1 MSRTQANKHAA
12 IPYVHF
18 NNADQV
24 DTGLDIVELSSLYQ
38 KESLDHSPFL
48 PHRVDFHCLLYI
60 EKGHCQHFIDFNHYP
75 LDAHTCVFINR
86 HQVHAFDLN
95 SRPEGKLLLITEDF
109 IEKARTNIRTHLFAP
124 MHYFQASSPVIKL
137 DADVKQSFEALLG
150 ELLKEHKEDK
160 CDPLM
165 LQLLF
170 SSILLKLDKH
180 RDHGVSNLLSA
191 RQVEQFSEFMGL
203 LTRHC
208 RTIKSAAEYANMMS
222 MSYKSLNLLCKLVA
236 KKTTKHLIDEE
247 VILQA
252 KRELAISQCQIQILA
267 FELGFDELSN
277 FVKYFKKHTGFTPA
291 KFRNCL
297 SS

>member
-12 IPYVHF
+12 IPDVHF
-18 NNADQV
+18 NNANQV

-38 KESLDHSPFL
+38 KERLDHSPFL
-48 PHRVDFHCLLYI
+48 PHRVDFYCLLYI

-75 LDAHTCVFINR
+75 LTSGACVFINR
-86 HQVHAFDLN
+86 HQVHAFDFKN
-95 SRPEGKLLLITEDF
+95 RPQGKLLLITEDF

-124 MHYFQASSPVIKL
+124 MHSFQVSSPVIRL
-137 DADVKQSFEALLG
+137 NTNVKQSFEALLG
-150 ELLKEHKEDK
+150 ELLKEHKEAE
-160 CDPLM
+160 CDPLL

-180 RDHGVSNLLSA
+180 RDHGVTNLLSA
-191 RQVEQFSEFMGL
+191 RQVEQFSEFMAL
-203 LTRHC
+203 VTRHC
-208 RTIKSAAEYANMMS
+208 RTIKNAAEYANTMGV
-222 MSYKSLNLLCKLVA
+222 SYKSLNLLCKLVTN
-236 KKTTKHLIDEE
+236 KTTKHLIDEA
-247 VILQA
+247 VILEA
-252 KRELAISQCQIQILA
+252 KRELAISQCQIQTLA

-291 KFRNCL
+291 KFRNSL

>member
-1 MSRTQANKHAA
+1 MPHIKENQTSA
-12 IPYVHF
+12 IPDVHF

-24 DTGLDIVELSSLYQ
+24 GTGLDIIELSSLYQ

-48 PHRVDFHCLLYI
+48 PHRVDFHCLMFI
-60 EKGHCQHFIDFNHYP
+60 EKGHCQHFIDFNHYS
-75 LDAHTCVFINR
+75 LDSDTCVFINR
-86 HQVHAFDLN
+86 HQVHAFDLK

-109 IEKARTNIRTHLFAP
+109 IEKARMNIRTHLFAP
-124 MHYFQASSPVIKL
+124 THYFQASSPVIKL
-137 DADVKQSFEALLG
+137 NAALKQSFAALLG
-150 ELLKEHKEDK
+150 ELLKEHKEEK

-180 RDHGVSNLLSA
+180 RENGVSSLLSA
-191 RQVEQFSEFMGL
+191 RQVDQFSEFMGL

-208 RTIKSAAEYANMMS
+208 RTIKNAAEYANMMG

-236 KKTTKHLIDEE
+236 NKTTKHLIDEA

-291 KFRNCL
+291 KFRNSL
-297 SS
+297 AS